1 LLATTGCYS
10 FTTLG
15 RARTIG
21 KGHIQAF
28 AAPEAMI
35 VPGGGSVMVRPIGEI
50 GARYGI
56 TDRLDAEARV
66 TTFGFSGAAHVQL
79 RRGGLYGIDLMLAPG
94 FAFTSPD
101 KLTFEVP
108 FVFGLNLP
116 KDNQIVVAP
125 RAAYQIRFANGFG
138 RPINFLFAGLSVG
151 FAWRLSKAFTL
162 LPEFAFLKQTY
173 SEPGFESS
181 VAGTVGIQGALGIL
195 VDF

>member
-1 LLATTGCYS
+1 LLQATGCYS

-21 KGHIQAF
+21 KGRVQAF

-56 TDRLDAEARV
+56 TDRFDIEARV
-66 TTFGFSGAAHVQL
+66 TTFGGNGSAHVQL
-79 RRGGLYGIDLMLAPG
+79 RRGGLYGIDIMLAPG

-101 KLTFEVP
+101 KLSFELP

-116 KDNQIVVAP
+116 HDNQIVVAP
-125 RAAYQIRFANGFG
+125 RAVHQMRFANGFS
-138 RPINFLFAGLSVG
+138 RPIHYLFAGLSIG
-151 FAWRLSKAFTL
+151 FAWRLTKALTL

-173 SEPGFESS
+173 AEPGFASS
-181 VAGTVGIQGALGIL
+181 VVGSVGIQGALGIL